1 MDESIAD
8 VSSDAEG
15 KSVGSQLVFY
25 RCKTGCVCIEY
36 VLYLGLSFN
45 VFMRLQQIRKHT
57 PCSTLKGSL
66 RLVSN
71 CMM

>member
-45 VFMRLQQIRKHT
+45 VFMRLQQIRNHIHLIN
-57 PCSTLKGSL
+57 SHFSYMS
-66 RLVSN
+66 V
-71 CMM
+71 MF